1 MVSAGVAA
9 TARAFLTV
17 WHLSGQLK
25 SAQPSA
31 KEQTDRVTD
40 ALPSKLWHT
49 QIRVI
54 LSGVRLGETK
64 KFLVLFLIYV
74 SSDTKSLSF
83 ITSTGLNDQSV
94 EILESISNSRKLV
107 SPSSGN

>member
-1 MVSAGVAA
+1 MVSAGVAT

-25 SAQPSA
+25 SVQPSA

-40 ALPSKLWHT
+40 VPRSKLWHT

-64 KFLVLFLIYV
+64 KCLVLFLIYV
-74 SSDTKSLSF
+74 SSDAKLYSF
-83 ITSTGLNDQSV
+83 ITSAGLNECRNPGNHFKQQETSV
-94 EILESISNSRKLV
+94 SLLW
-107 SPSSGN
+107 